1 MPNDKITAVGANIA
15 EKAAMIW
22 NVADMLRGP
31 FKPHEYGLVIL
42 PMTVVKRF
50 HDCLLPTHQAVLDTY
65 EKVKKLQV
73 IDGFL
78 QKASGYQ
85 FYNTSRFTFET
96 LLADPDNIES
106 NFRDYLSGFSA
117 NAQDVLAKFDFDN
130 IIKRMVESNT
140 LYLVIKEFGSEK
152 GYLGPD
158 KISAVDCGYIFED
171 LVRRFSES
179 FGEEAG
185 AHFTSRDIIYLMT
198 DLLLSEADLDTSS
211 MTVYDMAMGTS
222 QMLSCME
229 ERIHELNSDIEV
241 TCFGQE
247 FNPST
252 FAIAKAD
259 MMIRGGDPNNMRFGD
274 TLSED
279 QFPGFTFQYIISNP
293 PFGIDWKREQKA
305 VEAEAARGEMGRF
318 APGLPKISDGQQLF
332 VLNGLAKL
340 ANKGKMAIIQNGS
353 PLFSGDAGSGPSNI
367 RQYILEN
374 DWLDCIIQLSTDM
387 FMNTG
392 ISTYIWVLSKDKPAH
407 RAGKVQ
413 LIDASHCFEP
423 RRKSIGTKRNDITDA
438 CRELIVTAYG
448 EFANGKVYGDKNGI
462 YCESKVFESV
472 EFGYNKIVVERP
484 QRDEAGNILLKRG
497 KPVPDTSLRDTENV
511 PLVQDIDAYFARE
524 VLPYAP
530 DAWIDHSKTKVG
542 YEIPMTRYFY
552 EYQAP
557 EAVEDIV
564 ARITALEQD
573 ISAGLAEL
581 FHKEGCVTKGVRG
594 EREMK
599 DSGVEWIGEINHRF
613 SLIKLKYICSILD
626 QYRKPISADKRSQSG
641 SVLYDY
647 YGASGAIDKIDD
659 YTIDDHVMLIG
670 EDGANLR
677 MRNLPL
683 MYEVNGKAWINN
695 HAHILKPTERVDFY
709 YLFYALEELDI
720 NPYITGSAQPKLSQE
735 KLQNIWVPLPD
746 FEEQQ
751 EIATYIRSKC
761 AEIDKLIAKKEQLIK
776 ELESYKKSLIY
787 EVVTGKR
794 EV

>member
-1 MPNDKITAVGANIA
+1 MPNDKITAVGSNIA

-448 EFANGKVYGDKNGI
+448 EFANGKVYGNKNGI
-462 YCESKVFESV
+462 HCESKVFESV

-484 QRDEAGNILLKRG
+484 QRDEAGSILLKRG

-542 YEIPMTRYFY
+542 YEIPLTRYFY

-581 FHKEGCVTKGVRG
+581 FHKEG
-594 EREMK
+594 
-599 DSGVEWIGEINHRF
+599 
-613 SLIKLKYICSILD
+613 
-626 QYRKPISADKRSQSG
+626 
-641 SVLYDY
+641 
-647 YGASGAIDKIDD
+647 
-659 YTIDDHVMLIG
+659 
-670 EDGANLR
+670 
-677 MRNLPL
+677 
-683 MYEVNGKAWINN
+683 
-695 HAHILKPTERVDFY
+695 
-709 YLFYALEELDI
+709 
-720 NPYITGSAQPKLSQE
+720 
-735 KLQNIWVPLPD
+735 
-746 FEEQQ
+746 
-751 EIATYIRSKC
+751 
-761 AEIDKLIAKKEQLIK
+761 
-776 ELESYKKSLIY
+776 
-787 EVVTGKR
+787 
-794 EV
+794 

>member
-171 LVRRFSES
+171 LVQRFSES

-305 VEAEAARGEMGRF
+305 VEAEATRGEMGRF
-318 APGLPKISDGQQLF
+318 VPGLPKISDGQQLF

-581 FHKEGCVTKGVRG
+581 FHKEG
-594 EREMK
+594 
-599 DSGVEWIGEINHRF
+599 
-613 SLIKLKYICSILD
+613 
-626 QYRKPISADKRSQSG
+626 
-641 SVLYDY
+641 
-647 YGASGAIDKIDD
+647 
-659 YTIDDHVMLIG
+659 
-670 EDGANLR
+670 
-677 MRNLPL
+677 
-683 MYEVNGKAWINN
+683 
-695 HAHILKPTERVDFY
+695 
-709 YLFYALEELDI
+709 
-720 NPYITGSAQPKLSQE
+720 
-735 KLQNIWVPLPD
+735 
-746 FEEQQ
+746 
-751 EIATYIRSKC
+751 
-761 AEIDKLIAKKEQLIK
+761 
-776 ELESYKKSLIY
+776 
-787 EVVTGKR
+787 
-794 EV
+794 

>member
-392 ISTYIWVLSKDKPAH
+392 ISTYIWVLSKDKPAY

-423 RRKSIGTKRNDITDA
+423 RRKSIGTKRNDITDV

-462 YCESKVFESV
+462 YCESKVFESL

-484 QRDEAGNILLKRG
+484 QRDEAGNIILKRG

-511 PLVQDIDAYFARE
+511 PLVQDIDAYFSRE

-581 FHKEGCVTKGVRG
+581 FHKEG
-594 EREMK
+594 
-599 DSGVEWIGEINHRF
+599 
-613 SLIKLKYICSILD
+613 
-626 QYRKPISADKRSQSG
+626 
-641 SVLYDY
+641 
-647 YGASGAIDKIDD
+647 
-659 YTIDDHVMLIG
+659 
-670 EDGANLR
+670 
-677 MRNLPL
+677 
-683 MYEVNGKAWINN
+683 
-695 HAHILKPTERVDFY
+695 
-709 YLFYALEELDI
+709 
-720 NPYITGSAQPKLSQE
+720 
-735 KLQNIWVPLPD
+735 
-746 FEEQQ
+746 
-751 EIATYIRSKC
+751 
-761 AEIDKLIAKKEQLIK
+761 
-776 ELESYKKSLIY
+776 
-787 EVVTGKR
+787 
-794 EV
+794 

>member
-15 EKAAMIW
+15 EKASMIW

-448 EFANGKVYGDKNGI
+448 EFTNGKVYGDKNGI

-484 QRDEAGNILLKRG
+484 QRDEAGNVIMKRG

-511 PLVQDIDAYFARE
+511 PLVQDIDTYFARE

-552 EYQAP
+552 EYQVP

-564 ARITALEQD
+564 ARITVLEQD

-581 FHKEGCVTKGVRG
+581 FHKEG
-594 EREMK
+594 
-599 DSGVEWIGEINHRF
+599 
-613 SLIKLKYICSILD
+613 
-626 QYRKPISADKRSQSG
+626 
-641 SVLYDY
+641 
-647 YGASGAIDKIDD
+647 
-659 YTIDDHVMLIG
+659 
-670 EDGANLR
+670 
-677 MRNLPL
+677 
-683 MYEVNGKAWINN
+683 
-695 HAHILKPTERVDFY
+695 
-709 YLFYALEELDI
+709 
-720 NPYITGSAQPKLSQE
+720 
-735 KLQNIWVPLPD
+735 
-746 FEEQQ
+746 
-751 EIATYIRSKC
+751 
-761 AEIDKLIAKKEQLIK
+761 
-776 ELESYKKSLIY
+776 
-787 EVVTGKR
+787 
-794 EV
+794 

>member
-259 MMIRGGDPNNMRFGD
+259 MMIRGGDHNNMRFGD

-484 QRDEAGNILLKRG
+484 QRDEAGNVILKRG

-581 FHKEGCVTKGVRG
+581 FHKEG
-594 EREMK
+594 
-599 DSGVEWIGEINHRF
+599 
-613 SLIKLKYICSILD
+613 
-626 QYRKPISADKRSQSG
+626 
-641 SVLYDY
+641 
-647 YGASGAIDKIDD
+647 
-659 YTIDDHVMLIG
+659 
-670 EDGANLR
+670 
-677 MRNLPL
+677 
-683 MYEVNGKAWINN
+683 
-695 HAHILKPTERVDFY
+695 
-709 YLFYALEELDI
+709 
-720 NPYITGSAQPKLSQE
+720 
-735 KLQNIWVPLPD
+735 
-746 FEEQQ
+746 
-751 EIATYIRSKC
+751 
-761 AEIDKLIAKKEQLIK
+761 
-776 ELESYKKSLIY
+776 
-787 EVVTGKR
+787 
-794 EV
+794 

>member
-484 QRDEAGNILLKRG
+484 QRDEAGNVILKRG

-581 FHKEGCVTKGVRG
+581 FHTEG
-594 EREMK
+594 
-599 DSGVEWIGEINHRF
+599 
-613 SLIKLKYICSILD
+613 
-626 QYRKPISADKRSQSG
+626 
-641 SVLYDY
+641 
-647 YGASGAIDKIDD
+647 
-659 YTIDDHVMLIG
+659 
-670 EDGANLR
+670 
-677 MRNLPL
+677 
-683 MYEVNGKAWINN
+683 
-695 HAHILKPTERVDFY
+695 
-709 YLFYALEELDI
+709 
-720 NPYITGSAQPKLSQE
+720 
-735 KLQNIWVPLPD
+735 
-746 FEEQQ
+746 
-751 EIATYIRSKC
+751 
-761 AEIDKLIAKKEQLIK
+761 
-776 ELESYKKSLIY
+776 
-787 EVVTGKR
+787 
-794 EV
+794 

>member
-1 MPNDKITAVGANIA
+1 MPNDKISAVGANIA

-423 RRKSIGTKRNDITDA
+423 RRKSIGTKRNDITDT
-438 CRELIVTAYG
+438 CRELIVTAYV

-511 PLVQDIDAYFARE
+511 PLVQDIDTYFARE

-581 FHKEGCVTKGVRG
+581 FHKEG
-594 EREMK
+594 
-599 DSGVEWIGEINHRF
+599 
-613 SLIKLKYICSILD
+613 
-626 QYRKPISADKRSQSG
+626 
-641 SVLYDY
+641 
-647 YGASGAIDKIDD
+647 
-659 YTIDDHVMLIG
+659 
-670 EDGANLR
+670 
-677 MRNLPL
+677 
-683 MYEVNGKAWINN
+683 
-695 HAHILKPTERVDFY
+695 
-709 YLFYALEELDI
+709 
-720 NPYITGSAQPKLSQE
+720 
-735 KLQNIWVPLPD
+735 
-746 FEEQQ
+746 
-751 EIATYIRSKC
+751 
-761 AEIDKLIAKKEQLIK
+761 
-776 ELESYKKSLIY
+776 
-787 EVVTGKR
+787 
-794 EV
+794 

>member
-96 LLADPDNIES
+96 LLADPNNIES

-340 ANKGKMAIIQNGS
+340 ANEGKMAIIQNGS

-484 QRDEAGNILLKRG
+484 QRDEAGNVILKRG

-552 EYQAP
+552 EYQVP

-581 FHKEGCVTKGVRG
+581 FHKEG
-594 EREMK
+594 
-599 DSGVEWIGEINHRF
+599 
-613 SLIKLKYICSILD
+613 
-626 QYRKPISADKRSQSG
+626 
-641 SVLYDY
+641 
-647 YGASGAIDKIDD
+647 
-659 YTIDDHVMLIG
+659 
-670 EDGANLR
+670 
-677 MRNLPL
+677 
-683 MYEVNGKAWINN
+683 
-695 HAHILKPTERVDFY
+695 
-709 YLFYALEELDI
+709 
-720 NPYITGSAQPKLSQE
+720 
-735 KLQNIWVPLPD
+735 
-746 FEEQQ
+746 
-751 EIATYIRSKC
+751 
-761 AEIDKLIAKKEQLIK
+761 
-776 ELESYKKSLIY
+776 
-787 EVVTGKR
+787 
-794 EV
+794 

>member
-179 FGEEAG
+179 FGEEVG

-484 QRDEAGNILLKRG
+484 QRDEAGSIILKRG

-581 FHKEGCVTKGVRG
+581 FHKEG
-594 EREMK
+594 
-599 DSGVEWIGEINHRF
+599 
-613 SLIKLKYICSILD
+613 
-626 QYRKPISADKRSQSG
+626 
-641 SVLYDY
+641 
-647 YGASGAIDKIDD
+647 
-659 YTIDDHVMLIG
+659 
-670 EDGANLR
+670 
-677 MRNLPL
+677 
-683 MYEVNGKAWINN
+683 
-695 HAHILKPTERVDFY
+695 
-709 YLFYALEELDI
+709 
-720 NPYITGSAQPKLSQE
+720 
-735 KLQNIWVPLPD
+735 
-746 FEEQQ
+746 
-751 EIATYIRSKC
+751 
-761 AEIDKLIAKKEQLIK
+761 
-776 ELESYKKSLIY
+776 
-787 EVVTGKR
+787 
-794 EV
+794 

>member
-1 MPNDKITAVGANIA
+1 MPNDKISAVGANIA

-407 RAGKVQ
+407 RTGKVQ

-484 QRDEAGNILLKRG
+484 QRDEAGNVILKRG

-581 FHKEGCVTKGVRG
+581 FHKED
-594 EREMK
+594 E
-599 DSGVEWIGEINHRF
+599 
-613 SLIKLKYICSILD
+613 
-626 QYRKPISADKRSQSG
+626 
-641 SVLYDY
+641 
-647 YGASGAIDKIDD
+647 
-659 YTIDDHVMLIG
+659 
-670 EDGANLR
+670 
-677 MRNLPL
+677 
-683 MYEVNGKAWINN
+683 
-695 HAHILKPTERVDFY
+695 
-709 YLFYALEELDI
+709 
-720 NPYITGSAQPKLSQE
+720 
-735 KLQNIWVPLPD
+735 
-746 FEEQQ
+746 
-751 EIATYIRSKC
+751 
-761 AEIDKLIAKKEQLIK
+761 
-776 ELESYKKSLIY
+776 
-787 EVVTGKR
+787 
-794 EV
+794 

>member
-1 MPNDKITAVGANIA
+1 MIDARLIFRRAFSFAGIWCFHFCRGTIDASIIFWEKTSCRPIYRTPIVVKSGCKPITKNKEQRMPNDKITAVGANIA

-279 QFPGFTFQYIISNP
+279 QFPGFTFQYIISIILTPILMSILSSENA
-293 PFGIDWKREQKA
+293 Q
-305 VEAEAARGEMGRF
+305 RF
-318 APGLPKISDGQQLF
+318 NQ
-332 VLNGLAKL
+332 
-340 ANKGKMAIIQNGS
+340 
-353 PLFSGDAGSGPSNI
+353 
-367 RQYILEN
+367 
-374 DWLDCIIQLSTDM
+374 
-387 FMNTG
+387 
-392 ISTYIWVLSKDKPAH
+392 
-407 RAGKVQ
+407 
-413 LIDASHCFEP
+413 
-423 RRKSIGTKRNDITDA
+423 
-438 CRELIVTAYG
+438 
-448 EFANGKVYGDKNGI
+448 
-462 YCESKVFESV
+462 
-472 EFGYNKIVVERP
+472 
-484 QRDEAGNILLKRG
+484 
-497 KPVPDTSLRDTENV
+497 
-511 PLVQDIDAYFARE
+511 
-524 VLPYAP
+524 
-530 DAWIDHSKTKVG
+530 SKT
-542 YEIPMTRYFY
+542 YF
-552 EYQAP
+552 
-557 EAVEDIV
+557 
-564 ARITALEQD
+564 T
-573 ISAGLAEL
+573 
-581 FHKEGCVTKGVRG
+581 
-594 EREMK
+594 
-599 DSGVEWIGEINHRF
+599 
-613 SLIKLKYICSILD
+613 LD
-626 QYRKPISADKRSQSG
+626 
-641 SVLYDY
+641 L
-647 YGASGAIDKIDD
+647 
-659 YTIDDHVMLIG
+659 LIG
-670 EDGANLR
+670 WHSTLLR
-677 MRNLPL
+677 VSRP
-683 MYEVNGKAWINN
+683 
-695 HAHILKPTERVDFY
+695 
-709 YLFYALEELDI
+709 
-720 NPYITGSAQPKLSQE
+720 
-735 KLQNIWVPLPD
+735 
-746 FEEQQ
+746 
-751 EIATYIRSKC
+751 
-761 AEIDKLIAKKEQLIK
+761 
-776 ELESYKKSLIY
+776 
-787 EVVTGKR
+787 
-794 EV
+794 

>member
-259 MMIRGGDPNNMRFGD
+259 MMIRGGGPNNMRFGD

-484 QRDEAGNILLKRG
+484 QRDEAGNIILKRG

-581 FHKEGCVTKGVRG
+581 FHKEG
-594 EREMK
+594 
-599 DSGVEWIGEINHRF
+599 
-613 SLIKLKYICSILD
+613 
-626 QYRKPISADKRSQSG
+626 
-641 SVLYDY
+641 
-647 YGASGAIDKIDD
+647 
-659 YTIDDHVMLIG
+659 
-670 EDGANLR
+670 
-677 MRNLPL
+677 
-683 MYEVNGKAWINN
+683 
-695 HAHILKPTERVDFY
+695 
-709 YLFYALEELDI
+709 
-720 NPYITGSAQPKLSQE
+720 
-735 KLQNIWVPLPD
+735 
-746 FEEQQ
+746 
-751 EIATYIRSKC
+751 
-761 AEIDKLIAKKEQLIK
+761 
-776 ELESYKKSLIY
+776 
-787 EVVTGKR
+787 
-794 EV
+794 

>member
-198 DLLLSEADLDTSS
+198 DLLLSEANLDTSS

-484 QRDEAGNILLKRG
+484 QRDEAGSIILKRG

-581 FHKEGCVTKGVRG
+581 FHKEG
-594 EREMK
+594 
-599 DSGVEWIGEINHRF
+599 
-613 SLIKLKYICSILD
+613 
-626 QYRKPISADKRSQSG
+626 
-641 SVLYDY
+641 
-647 YGASGAIDKIDD
+647 
-659 YTIDDHVMLIG
+659 
-670 EDGANLR
+670 
-677 MRNLPL
+677 
-683 MYEVNGKAWINN
+683 
-695 HAHILKPTERVDFY
+695 
-709 YLFYALEELDI
+709 
-720 NPYITGSAQPKLSQE
+720 
-735 KLQNIWVPLPD
+735 
-746 FEEQQ
+746 
-751 EIATYIRSKC
+751 
-761 AEIDKLIAKKEQLIK
+761 
-776 ELESYKKSLIY
+776 
-787 EVVTGKR
+787 
-794 EV
+794 

>member
-274 TLSED
+274 TLSDD
-279 QFPGFTFQYIISNP
+279 QFPGFTFRYCISNP

-305 VEAEAARGEMGRF
+305 VEAEAAKVSWGALRPVCRKSATASSFLCSTACPSWRRAAKWRSSRTAHLCLPVMPGA
-318 APGLPKISDGQQLF
+318 APAISASISWKTIGWT
-332 VLNGLAKL
+332 
-340 ANKGKMAIIQNGS
+340 
-353 PLFSGDAGSGPSNI
+353 PLFSFP
-367 RQYILEN
+367 
-374 DWLDCIIQLSTDM
+374 
-387 FMNTG
+387 
-392 ISTYIWVLSKDKPAH
+392 P
-407 RAGKVQ
+407 
-413 LIDASHCFEP
+413 
-423 RRKSIGTKRNDITDA
+423 
-438 CRELIVTAYG
+438 
-448 EFANGKVYGDKNGI
+448 
-462 YCESKVFESV
+462 
-472 EFGYNKIVVERP
+472 
-484 QRDEAGNILLKRG
+484 
-497 KPVPDTSLRDTENV
+497 TSL
-511 PLVQDIDAYFARE
+511 
-524 VLPYAP
+524 
-530 DAWIDHSKTKVG
+530 
-542 YEIPMTRYFY
+542 
-552 EYQAP
+552 
-557 EAVEDIV
+557 
-564 ARITALEQD
+564 
-573 ISAGLAEL
+573 
-581 FHKEGCVTKGVRG
+581 
-594 EREMK
+594 
-599 DSGVEWIGEINHRF
+599 
-613 SLIKLKYICSILD
+613 
-626 QYRKPISADKRSQSG
+626 
-641 SVLYDY
+641 
-647 YGASGAIDKIDD
+647 
-659 YTIDDHVMLIG
+659 
-670 EDGANLR
+670 
-677 MRNLPL
+677 
-683 MYEVNGKAWINN
+683 
-695 HAHILKPTERVDFY
+695 
-709 YLFYALEELDI
+709 
-720 NPYITGSAQPKLSQE
+720 
-735 KLQNIWVPLPD
+735 
-746 FEEQQ
+746 
-751 EIATYIRSKC
+751 
-761 AEIDKLIAKKEQLIK
+761 
-776 ELESYKKSLIY
+776 
-787 EVVTGKR
+787 
-794 EV
+794 

>member
-1 MPNDKITAVGANIA
+1 MPNDKIAAVGANIA

-158 KISAVDCGYIFED
+158 RISAVDCGYIFED

-374 DWLDCIIQLSTDM
+374 DWLDCIIQLSTNM

-581 FHKEGCVTKGVRG
+581 FHKEG
-594 EREMK
+594 
-599 DSGVEWIGEINHRF
+599 
-613 SLIKLKYICSILD
+613 
-626 QYRKPISADKRSQSG
+626 
-641 SVLYDY
+641 
-647 YGASGAIDKIDD
+647 
-659 YTIDDHVMLIG
+659 
-670 EDGANLR
+670 
-677 MRNLPL
+677 
-683 MYEVNGKAWINN
+683 
-695 HAHILKPTERVDFY
+695 
-709 YLFYALEELDI
+709 
-720 NPYITGSAQPKLSQE
+720 
-735 KLQNIWVPLPD
+735 
-746 FEEQQ
+746 
-751 EIATYIRSKC
+751 
-761 AEIDKLIAKKEQLIK
+761 
-776 ELESYKKSLIY
+776 
-787 EVVTGKR
+787 
-794 EV
+794 